1 MTKLYNV
8 PETQLLEELKG
19 HIFVDVEKY
28 IENDEKLA
36 NSYVTKEAF
45 LSGDVKKKLTLS
57 KAAKKN
63 SLFEENVKALK
74 PVIPKDLGI
83 EDISYELGASWLPLE
98 IYHDFMEERF
108 QLPPFYINNQQ
119 VAIEYNEFTDTYHV
133 KENPLTVLFWLLMN
147 MERNEQIR
155 INC

>member
-28 IENDEKLA
+28 IENDEKIA

-57 KAAKKN
+57 KALAKKN
-63 SLFEENVKALK
+63 SLLK
-74 PVIPKDLGI
+74 R
-83 EDISYELGASWLPLE
+83 
-98 IYHDFMEERF
+98 M
-108 QLPPFYINNQQ
+108 
-119 VAIEYNEFTDTYHV
+119 
-133 KENPLTVLFWLLMN
+133 
-147 MERNEQIR
+147 
-155 INC
+155 

>member
-1 MTKLYNV
+1 M
-8 PETQLLEELKG
+8 
-19 HIFVDVEKY
+19 
-28 IENDEKLA
+28 A
-36 NSYVTKEAF
+36 
-45 LSGDVKKKLTLS
+45 
-57 KAAKKN
+57 
-63 SLFEENVKALK
+63 
-74 PVIPKDLGI
+74 
-83 EDISYELGASWLPLE
+83 PLE

-147 MERNEQIR
+147 MERNEQMR